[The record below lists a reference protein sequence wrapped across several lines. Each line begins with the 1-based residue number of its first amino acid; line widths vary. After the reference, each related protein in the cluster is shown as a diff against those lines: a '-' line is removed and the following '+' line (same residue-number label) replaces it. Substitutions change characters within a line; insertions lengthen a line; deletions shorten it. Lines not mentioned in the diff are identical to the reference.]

1 MSDGQTTTAGAAAV
15 PEQNLVLDELTERLD
30 ALKLLRKTDEAGA
43 NALLEEFGA
52 TGKVEQEMLN
62 QISKWSPLYLPDR
75 FEQAHRTMI
84 RALEVYDRNS
94 GRGPKI
100 RNLGPLT
107 PIAKFLV
114 QIFVRLITR
123 SHQASVVDRIKHLYG
138 RREAN
143 SAKGSP
149 EAQMLRL
156 ARMQMDR
163 LEPGFKKQ
171 NKLGVPTFL
180 FGGVFLSSIGS
191 GLTGIVSAAG
201 QNRLVLILAMAGLAL
216 MALASFWVVLTAS
229 GISRKRTRIC
239 LDRPL
244 AALWETVGAAGD
256 PPKDQSRQFA
266 IYSIIFLF
274 LAWLIIPVL
283 VITLLL

>member
-1 MSDGQTTTAGAAAV
+1 MTDTTTAGAAAA
-15 PEQNLVLDELTERLD
+15 PAEENLILDQLTERLD

-43 NALLEEFGA
+43 SALLEEFGA
-52 TGKVEQEMLN
+52 TGKVEQDMLN
-62 QISKWSPLYLPDR
+62 QLSKWSPLYLPDR
-75 FEQAHRTMI
+75 FEQAHRTMV

-94 GRGPKI
+94 GRAPKL

-107 PIAKFLV
+107 PVAKFFV

-123 SHQASVVDRIKHLYG
+123 SHQASVVDRIKHLYA

-143 SAKGSP
+143 SVTGSG
-149 EAQMLRL
+149 EARMLRL

-171 NKLGVPTFL
+171 NKLGIPTFL
-180 FGGVFLSSIGS
+180 FGGVFLSSIG
-191 GLTGIVSAAG
+191 GALQGVVQSAG
-201 QNRLVLILAMAGLAL
+201 ENRLVLIVALAVMAVL
-216 MALASFWVVLTAS
+216 ALASFWVVLTAA
-229 GISRKRTRIC
+229 GVSRKRTRIC

-244 AALWETVGAAGD
+244 KALWETVGAAGD

-274 LAWLIIPVL
+274 LAWLIIPLLFV
-283 VITLLL
+283 TLLL

>member
-1 MSDGQTTTAGAAAV
+1 MSDTTTAGAAAA
-15 PEQNLVLDELTERLD
+15 PAEQNLILDELTERLD

-62 QISKWSPLYLPDR
+62 QLSKWAPLYLPDR

-94 GRGPKI
+94 GRAPRLRK
-100 RNLGPLT
+100 LGPLT
-107 PIAKFLV
+107 PVAKFFV

-143 SAKGSP
+143 SVTGSH
-149 EAQMLRL
+149 EARMLRL

-163 LEPGFKKQ
+163 LEPGFKKK

-180 FGGVFLSSIGS
+180 FGGFFVSGIG
-191 GLTGIVSAAG
+191 GALQGVVSAAG
-201 QNRLVLILAMAGLAL
+201 ENEVVLIVAMVALAL
-216 MALASFWVVLTAS
+216 LALASFWVVLTAS
-229 GISRKRTRIC
+229 GVSRKRTRIC

-244 AALWETVGAAGD
+244 TALWETIGAAGD

-266 IYSIIFLF
+266 VYSIIFLF
-274 LAWLIIPVL
+274 LAWLIVPLL
-283 VITLLL
+283 VITLVL